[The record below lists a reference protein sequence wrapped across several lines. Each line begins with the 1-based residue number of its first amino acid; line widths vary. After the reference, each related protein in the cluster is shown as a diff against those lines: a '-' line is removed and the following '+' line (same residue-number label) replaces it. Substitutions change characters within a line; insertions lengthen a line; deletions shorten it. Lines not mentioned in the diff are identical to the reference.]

1 MSWKKIVFHL
11 RGELRLGSTNQK
23 NLCEICVICLRPSPL
38 RSGCGQSVHTSIS
51 TADSRIKGNFDAS
64 ALWRI
69 TAGIPG
75 RRMLAWRAPMHDDLI
90 QLLRHRQSVIADH
103 DWRDRDAAGQLAALR
118 EVSEKISA
126 WAETH
131 QSQIDPRLRH
141 YLANASLAKALAHCE
156 ESTGA

>member
-1 MSWKKIVFHL
+1 MSWKKIVLHL
-11 RGELRLGSTNQK
+11 LGELRLGSTNQN
-23 NLCEICVICLRPSPL
+23 NLCNLWSIGSYFYFNCGFQDQREFRCIGPL
-38 RSGCGQSVHTSIS
+38 
-51 TADSRIKGNFDAS
+51 ADSR
-64 ALWRI
+64 WRLGA
-69 TAGIPG
+69 AGVSFP
-75 RRMLAWRAPMHDDLI
+75 APMHDDLI

-103 DWRDRDAAGQLAALR
+103 EWRDRDAAGQLAALR